1 MTKKKELHMANVE
14 VISWVGRIYILTT
27 EYYTRRIWQNLRRPI
42 PAGRSRT

>member
-14 VISWVGRIYILTT
+14 KIRWVGRIYILT
-27 EYYTRRIWQNLRRPI
+27 EYYTLRIWQNSRRPI